1 MYQNFKCI
9 PTTKS
14 YRHLKMP
21 SLTAIYDYLKDS
33 TIHDISDLGI
43 NKKSDP
49 YQGETIH
56 HHYLFQVDHPVY
68 GQSSIS
74 IETITGDNIDA
85 KWILRTGYGVY
96 RTTELEY
103 TFDETYNTIKCVYEN
118 KTLFTR
124 RIFSVDP
131 AYRTLVHLLKLTG
144 IGIDI
149 PTKMNLDL
157 PKAEIKPFSEI
168 SSRLK
173 DHFACITKDERD
185 GYLNNYLSWRDDF
198 TMLVKTKITDDASY
212 YDEYDYDFA
221 ILVIDPKIEGSC
233 LMAYECYRDENNMK
247 MIIRDSDYVITGI
260 KDNDEAPNDEVKAAM
275 YEWSSL
281 LKGKIKGLG
290 FSEVISR
297 AFISDKTEKKS
308 SKKDKEDKDN
318 KETTPSLTNTS
329 LTNTAVEAAD
339 TTVDTA
345 KSPDPTPAVTV
356 STQEESPAVSTEI
369 DTDAPF
375 WD

>member
-1 MYQNFKCI
+1 MYQSFKSI

-14 YRHLKMP
+14 YRYLKMP
-21 SLTAIYDYLKDS
+21 STTAIYDYLKDS
-33 TIHDISDLGI
+33 VIHDIEDLGI
-43 NKKSDP
+43 SKKSDV
-49 YQGETIH
+49 YQRESLH

-68 GQSSIS
+68 GQSSMS
-74 IETITGDNIDA
+74 IEIITGDDISN

-118 KTLFTR
+118 KSLFTR
-124 RIFSVDP
+124 KIFSVDP
-131 AYRTLVHLLKLTG
+131 AYRALVHLLKLGG
-144 IGIDI
+144 IGINI
-149 PTKMNLDL
+149 PTKLNLDL
-157 PKAEIKPFSEI
+157 PEVDFNFSEI

-173 DHFACITKDERD
+173 DHYACISKDERD

-198 TMLVKTKITDDASY
+198 MMLVKTKITDDASY

-221 ILVIDPKIEGSC
+221 ILVINPKIEGSC
-233 LMAYECYRDENNMK
+233 LMVYECWMGDNPK

-260 KDNDEAPNDEVKAAM
+260 KDNDEAKAVM
-275 YEWSSL
+275 YEWSAL

-297 AFISDKTEKKS
+297 AFISDKASDKTEKKS
-308 SKKDKEDKDN
+308 SKKDKEDK
-318 KETTPSLTNTS
+318 ETTPSLTN
-329 LTNTAVEAAD
+329 

-345 KSPDPTPAVTV
+345 KSPDHTPAVTV
-356 STQEESPAVSTEI
+356 STQEESPAVTTDI

>member
-1 MYQNFKCI
+1 MYQSFKCT

-21 SLTAIYDYLKDS
+21 STTAIYDYLKDS
-33 TIHDISDLGI
+33 KIHDISDLGI
-43 NKKSDP
+43 HKKSDP

-56 HHYLFQVDHPVY
+56 HHYLFQVDHPAY
-68 GQSSIS
+68 GQSAVS
-74 IETITGDNIDA
+74 IETITGENIDA

-103 TFDETYNTIKCVYEN
+103 TFDETYNTIKCSYEN

-131 AYRTLVHLLKLTG
+131 AYRALVHLLKLTG
-144 IGIDI
+144 LGIDI
-149 PTKMNLDL
+149 PTHVNLDL

-168 SSRLK
+168 TARLK
-173 DHFACITKDERD
+173 DHYACITKDERD

-198 TMLVKTKITDDASY
+198 TMLVKTNITDDASY
-212 YDEYDYDFA
+212 YDDNDYDFA
-221 ILVIDPKIEGSC
+221 ILVIDPNIEGSC
-233 LMAYECYRDENNMK
+233 LMAYECWMGDNPK

-260 KDNDEAPNDEVKAAM
+260 KDNDEVKAAM
-275 YEWSSL
+275 HEWSTM
-281 LKGKIKGLG
+281 LKGKVKGLG
-290 FSEVISR
+290 FSEIISR
-297 AFISDKTEKKS
+297 AFISDKASDKTEKKS
-308 SKKDKEDKDN
+308 SKKDKEDK
-318 KETTPSLTNTS
+318 EATPP
-329 LTNTAVEAAD
+329 VE
-339 TTVDTA
+339 TVDTE
-345 KSPDPTPAVTV
+345 KSSDPTHAHAPAVTV
-356 STQEESPAVSTEI
+356 STQEESPVVTTDI

>member
-1 MYQNFKCI
+1 MYQSFKCI

-21 SLTAIYDYLKDS
+21 STTAIYDYLKDS
-33 TIHDISDLGI
+33 KIHSVQDLGRQDHSHI
-43 NKKSDP
+43 
-49 YQGETIH
+49 YQKEATYHGF
-56 HHYLFQVDHPVY
+56 LFQVDHPTY
-68 GQSSIS
+68 GQSSMLV
-74 IETITGDNIDA
+74 ETIVGEGIDE
-85 KWILRTGYGVY
+85 KWTLKMGYGVY

-103 TFDETYNTIKCVYEN
+103 TFSDMYNTIKCVYEN

-124 RIFSVDP
+124 RIFCVDP
-131 AYRTLVHLLKLTG
+131 AYRMLVSFLKGFGVDMFTIVPLNQSKIEG
-144 IGIDI
+144 KDFNF
-149 PTKMNLDL
+149 P
-157 PKAEIKPFSEI
+157 EITT
-168 SSRLK
+168 RLK
-173 DHFACITKDERD
+173 DHYACITKDERD

-233 LMAYECYRDENNMK
+233 LMAYECWMGDNPK

-260 KDNDEAPNDEVKAAM
+260 KDNDEALSAM
-275 YEWSSL
+275 YEWSTL

-308 SKKDKEDKDN
+308 SKKDKEDKDD
-318 KETTPSLTNTS
+318 KETTPP
-329 LTNTAVEAAD
+329 VEAID
-339 TTVDTA
+339 TTVGTA
-345 KSPDPTPAVTV
+345 KSPDPTPIVTA
-356 STQEESPAVSTEI
+356 STQEESPAVTTDI

>member
-1 MYQNFKCI
+1 MYQSFKCI

-14 YRHLKMP
+14 YRHLKM
-21 SLTAIYDYLKDS
+21 SSTTAIYDYLKDS
-33 TIHDISDLGI
+33 NIHDISDLGI
-43 NKKSDP
+43 TKKNDP

-68 GQSSIS
+68 GQSSVS
-74 IETITGDNIDA
+74 IETITGENIDA
-85 KWILRTGYGVY
+85 KWTLRTGYGVY

-118 KTLFTR
+118 KSLFTR

-131 AYRTLVHLLKLTG
+131 AYRTLVHLLKLSG
-144 IGIDI
+144 LGIDI
-149 PTKMNLDL
+149 PTHVNLDF

-173 DHFACITKDERD
+173 DHYACITKDERD

-233 LMAYECYRDENNMK
+233 LMAYECYLDENNMK
-247 MIIRDSDYVITGI
+247 MIIRDSDYAITGI
-260 KDNDEAPNDEVKAAM
+260 KDNDEALSAM
-275 YEWSSL
+275 HEWPTL
-281 LKGKIKGLG
+281 LKGKVKGLG

-308 SKKDKEDKDN
+308 SKKDKEDK
-318 KETTPSLTNTS
+318 E
-329 LTNTAVEAAD
+329 TNTAVEAAN

-345 KSPDPTPAVTV
+345 KSPDPTPVHAPAVTA
-356 STQEESPAVSTEI
+356 SAQEESVVTTDI

>member
-1 MYQNFKCI
+1 MYQSFKCI

-21 SLTAIYDYLKDS
+21 STTAIYDYLKDS
-33 TIHDISDLGI
+33 KIHDISDLDI

-68 GQSSIS
+68 GQSAVS

-85 KWILRTGYGVY
+85 KWILRAGYGVY

-103 TFDETYNTIKCVYEN
+103 TFDETYNTIKCNYEN

-124 RIFSVDP
+124 RIFSIDP
-131 AYRTLVHLLKLTG
+131 AYRALVYLLKLSG
-144 IGIDI
+144 MGIDI
-149 PTKMNLDL
+149 PTKINLDL

-168 SSRLK
+168 TTRLK
-173 DHFACITKDERD
+173 DHYACITKDERD

-212 YDEYDYDFA
+212 YDDYDYDFA

-233 LMAYECYRDENNMK
+233 LMAYECWMGDNPK

-260 KDNDEAPNDEVKAAM
+260 NDNDEAKAVM

-281 LKGKIKGLG
+281 LKGKVKGLG

-308 SKKDKEDKDN
+308 SKKDKEDKED
-318 KETTPSLTNTS
+318 KETTPP
-329 LTNTAVEAAD
+329 VEDAN
-339 TTVDTA
+339 TTVDTT
-345 KSPDPTPAVTV
+345 KSSDPTPTVTA
-356 STQEESPAVSTEI
+356 STQEETPPVVSTDI

>member
-1 MYQNFKCI
+1 MYQSFKCI
-9 PTTKS
+9 PATKS
-14 YRHLKMP
+14 YRYFKMP
-21 SLTAIYDYLKDS
+21 STTAIYDYLKDS
-33 TIHDISDLGI
+33 NIHDISDLGI
-43 NKKSDP
+43 NKKNDP

-68 GQSSIS
+68 GQSSVS
-74 IETITGDNIDA
+74 IETITGENIDV

-157 PKAEIKPFSEI
+157 LKAEIKPFSEI
-168 SSRLK
+168 SSCLK

-198 TMLVKTKITDDASY
+198 AMLVKTKITDDASY
-212 YDEYDYDFA
+212 YDGSDYDFA
-221 ILVIDPKIEGSC
+221 ILVIDPNIEGSC
-233 LMAYECYRDENNMK
+233 LMAYECYLDENNMK
-247 MIIRDSDYVITGI
+247 MIIRGSDYVITCI
-260 KDNDEAPNDEVKAAM
+260 KDNDEVKAAM
-275 YEWSSL
+275 HEWSTM
-281 LKGKIKGLG
+281 LKGKVKGLG
-290 FSEVISR
+290 FSEIISR
-297 AFISDKTEKKS
+297 AFISDKASDKAEKKS
-308 SKKDKEDKDN
+308 SKKDKEDK
-318 KETTPSLTNTS
+318 EATPP
-329 LTNTAVEAAD
+329 VE
-339 TTVDTA
+339 TVDTE
-345 KSPDPTPAVTV
+345 KSSDPTHAHAPAVTV
-356 STQEESPAVSTEI
+356 STQEESPVVTTDI

>member
-1 MYQNFKCI
+1 MYQSFKCI

-21 SLTAIYDYLKDS
+21 STTAIYDYLKES

-68 GQSSIS
+68 GQSAVS
-74 IETITGDNIDA
+74 IETITGENIDA
-85 KWILRTGYGVY
+85 KWTLRTGYGVY

-103 TFDETYNTIKCVYEN
+103 TFDETYNTIKCGYEN

-131 AYRTLVHLLKLTG
+131 AYRALAHLLKLTG

-157 PKAEIKPFSEI
+157 PKAEIKAFSEI

-173 DHFACITKDERD
+173 DHYACITKDERD

-198 TMLVKTKITDDASY
+198 AMLVKTKITDDASY
-212 YDEYDYDFA
+212 YDDIDYDFA

-233 LMAYECYRDENNMK
+233 LMAYECYLDENNMR

-260 KDNDEAPNDEVKAAM
+260 KDNDEVKAAM
-275 YEWSSL
+275 YEWSML
-281 LKGKIKGLG
+281 LRGKVKGLG
-290 FSEVISR
+290 FSEIISR
-297 AFISDKTEKKS
+297 AFISDKAEKKS
-308 SKKDKEDKDN
+308 SRKDKEDK
-318 KETTPSLTNTS
+318 ETTPP
-329 LTNTAVEAAD
+329 VEAAN

-345 KSPDPTPAVTV
+345 KSSDPTPIVTA
-356 STQEESPAVSTEI
+356 STQEESVVTTDI

>member
-1 MYQNFKCI
+1 MYQSFKCI

-21 SLTAIYDYLKDS
+21 SLTSIYDYLKDS
-33 TIHDISDLGI
+33 NIHDISDLGI
-43 NKKSDP
+43 NKKNDP

-56 HHYLFQVDHPVY
+56 HHYLFQVDHPAY
-68 GQSSIS
+68 GQSAVS
-74 IETITGDNIDA
+74 IETITGENIDA

-103 TFDETYNTIKCVYEN
+103 TFDETYNTIKCSYEN

-124 RIFSVDP
+124 RIFCVDP
-131 AYRTLVHLLKLTG
+131 AYRALVHLLKLTG

-168 SSRLK
+168 TARLK
-173 DHFACITKDERD
+173 DHHACVTKDERD

-212 YDEYDYDFA
+212 YDDYDYDFA

-233 LMAYECYRDENNMK
+233 LMAYECYLNENNMK
-247 MIIRDSDYVITGI
+247 MIIRGSDYVITGI
-260 KDNDEAPNDEVKAAM
+260 KDNDEALSAM
-275 YEWSSL
+275 YEWSTL
-281 LKGKIKGLG
+281 LKGKVKGLG
-290 FSEVISR
+290 FSEIVSR
-297 AFISDKTEKKS
+297 AFISDKASDKAEKKS
-308 SKKDKEDKDN
+308 SKKDKEDK
-318 KETTPSLTNTS
+318 ETTPP
-329 LTNTAVEAAD
+329 VEAAN

-345 KSPDPTPAVTV
+345 KSPDPTTIATV
-356 STQEESPAVSTEI
+356 STQEESPAVTTDI

>member
-1 MYQNFKCI
+1 MYQSFKCI

-21 SLTAIYDYLKDS
+21 STTAIYDYLKES

-68 GQSSIS
+68 GQSAVS
-74 IETITGDNIDA
+74 IETITGENIDA
-85 KWILRTGYGVY
+85 KWTLRTGYGVY

-131 AYRTLVHLLKLTG
+131 AYRALFHLLKLTG

-157 PKAEIKPFSEI
+157 ANVEIKPFSEI

-173 DHFACITKDERD
+173 DHYACITKDERD

-198 TMLVKTKITDDASY
+198 SMLVKTKITDDASY

-233 LMAYECYRDENNMK
+233 LVTYECYLNENNMK
-247 MIIRDSDYVITGI
+247 MIIRGSDYVITGI
-260 KDNDEAPNDEVKAAM
+260 KDNDEALSAM
-275 YEWSSL
+275 YEWSTL
-281 LKGKIKGLG
+281 LKGKVKGLG
-290 FSEVISR
+290 FSEIVSR
-297 AFISDKTEKKS
+297 AFISDKAEKKS
-308 SKKDKEDKDN
+308 SKKDKEDK
-318 KETTPSLTNTS
+318 ETTPP
-329 LTNTAVEAAD
+329 VEAAN

-345 KSPDPTPAVTV
+345 KSPDPTPAHAPAVTV
-356 STQEESPAVSTEI
+356 STQEESIVTTDI

>member
-1 MYQNFKCI
+1 MYQSFKCI

-21 SLTAIYDYLKDS
+21 STTAIYDYLKDS
-33 TIHDISDLGI
+33 KIHDISDLGI
-43 NKKSDP
+43 HKKSDP

-56 HHYLFQVDHPVY
+56 HHYLFQVDHPAY
-68 GQSSIS
+68 GQSAVS
-74 IETITGDNIDA
+74 IETITGENIDA

-103 TFDETYNTIKCVYEN
+103 TFDETYNTIKCSYEN

-131 AYRTLVHLLKLTG
+131 AYRALVHLLKLTG

-198 TMLVKTKITDDASY
+198 SMLVKTKITDDASY
-212 YDEYDYDFA
+212 YDDNDYDFA

-233 LMAYECYRDENNMK
+233 LVTYECYLDENNMK

-260 KDNDEAPNDEVKAAM
+260 KDNDEVKAAM
-275 YEWSSL
+275 HEWSSL

-290 FSEVISR
+290 FSEVINR
-297 AFISDKTEKKS
+297 AFISDKASDKPE
-308 SKKDKEDKDN
+308 KKDKEDK
-318 KETTPSLTNTS
+318 ETTPSLAN
-329 LTNTAVEAAD
+329 
-339 TTVDTA
+339 TTVDIA
-345 KSPDPTPAVTV
+345 KSPDPAPAHAPAVTV
-356 STQEESPAVSTEI
+356 STQEEKPVMTTDI
-369 DTDAPF
+369 DTDTPF

>member
-1 MYQNFKCI
+1 MYQSFKCI

-21 SLTAIYDYLKDS
+21 SLTSIYDYLKDS
-33 TIHDISDLGI
+33 KIHDISDLGI

-74 IETITGDNIDA
+74 METITGDNIDA

-103 TFDETYNTIKCVYEN
+103 TFDETYNTIKCSYEN

-131 AYRTLVHLLKLTG
+131 AYRALVHLLKLTG
-144 IGIDI
+144 LGIDI
-149 PTKMNLDL
+149 PTHVNLDL

-173 DHFACITKDERD
+173 DHYACITKDERD

-198 TMLVKTKITDDASY
+198 SMLVKTKITDDASY
-212 YDEYDYDFA
+212 YDDNDYDFA

-233 LMAYECYRDENNMK
+233 LMAYECYLDENNMK

-260 KDNDEAPNDEVKAAM
+260 KDNDEAKVVM
-275 YEWSSL
+275 YEWSMI
-281 LKGKIKGLG
+281 LKGKVKGLG

-297 AFISDKTEKKS
+297 AFISDKVSDKAEKKS
-308 SKKDKEDKDN
+308 SKKDKEDK
-318 KETTPSLTNTS
+318 ETTPSLTNT
-329 LTNTAVEAAD
+329 
-339 TTVDTA
+339 TVDAA
-345 KSPDPTPAVTV
+345 KSPDPIPTVTA
-356 STQEESPAVSTEI
+356 STQEESPAVTTDI

>member
-1 MYQNFKCI
+1 
-9 PTTKS
+9 
-14 YRHLKMP
+14 MP
-21 SLTAIYDYLKDS
+21 STTAIYDYLKDS

-56 HHYLFQVDHPVY
+56 HHYLFQVDNPVY
-68 GQSSIS
+68 GQSSVS
-74 IETITGDNIDA
+74 IETITGENIDA

-118 KTLFTR
+118 KSLFTR
-124 RIFSVDP
+124 RIFNVDP
-131 AYRTLVHLLKLTG
+131 AYRTLVHLLKLSG
-144 IGIDI
+144 LGIDI
-149 PTKMNLDL
+149 PTHVNLDF
-157 PKAEIKPFSEI
+157 PKVEVKAFSEI

-173 DHFACITKDERD
+173 DHYACITKDERD

-198 TMLVKTKITDDASY
+198 SMLVKTKITDDASY
-212 YDEYDYDFA
+212 YDDNDYDFA

-233 LMAYECYRDENNMK
+233 LMAYECYLDENNMK

-260 KDNDEAPNDEVKAAM
+260 KDNDEALSAM
-275 YEWSSL
+275 YEWSTL
-281 LKGKIKGLG
+281 LKGKVKGLG
-290 FSEVISR
+290 FSEVISH
-297 AFISDKTEKKS
+297 AFISDKAEKKS
-308 SKKDKEDKDN
+308 SKKDKEDKED
-318 KETTPSLTNTS
+318 KETTPP
-329 LTNTAVEAAD
+329 VEAAN

-345 KSPDPTPAVTV
+345 KSPDPTPAHAPAVTV
-356 STQEESPAVSTEI
+356 STQEESIVATDI

>member
-1 MYQNFKCI
+1 MYQSFKCI

-14 YRHLKMP
+14 YRYLKMP
-21 SLTAIYDYLKDS
+21 STTAIYDYLKDS

-56 HHYLFQVDHPVY
+56 HHYLFQVDNPVY
-68 GQSSIS
+68 GQSSVS
-74 IETITGDNIDA
+74 IETITGENIDA
-85 KWILRTGYGVY
+85 KWTLRTGYGVY

-103 TFDETYNTIKCVYEN
+103 TFDETYNTIKCSYEN

-124 RIFSVDP
+124 RIFSIDP
-131 AYRTLVHLLKLTG
+131 AYRVLVHLLKLTG
-144 IGIDI
+144 IDI
-149 PTKMNLDL
+149 PTKVNLDL
-157 PKAEIKPFSEI
+157 PKVEIKPFSEI

-173 DHFACITKDERD
+173 DHYACITKDERD

-198 TMLVKTKITDDASY
+198 TMLVKTKITDDTSY
-212 YDEYDYDFA
+212 YDDYDYDFA

-233 LMAYECYRDENNMK
+233 LMAYECWMGDNPK

-260 KDNDEAPNDEVKAAM
+260 KDNDEAPNDEVKAAIH
-275 YEWSSL
+275 EWSTL

-297 AFISDKTEKKS
+297 AFINDKTEKKS

-329 LTNTAVEAAD
+329 LTNTVVED
-339 TTVDTA
+339 TNTTVDTA
-345 KSPDPTPAVTV
+345 KSPDPTPTVTA
-356 STQEESPAVSTEI
+356 STQEESVVTTDI

>member
-1 MYQNFKCI
+1 MYQSFKCI

-21 SLTAIYDYLKDS
+21 STTAIYDYLKDS
-33 TIHDISDLGI
+33 NIHDISDLGI

-56 HHYLFQVDHPVY
+56 HHYLFQADHPVY

-85 KWILRTGYGVY
+85 KWTLRTGYGVY

-103 TFDETYNTIKCVYEN
+103 TFDETYNTIKCSYEN

-131 AYRTLVHLLKLTG
+131 AYRMLVSFLKGFGVDMFTDMSLSQSKVEG
-144 IGIDI
+144 KDFNF
-149 PTKMNLDL
+149 P
-157 PKAEIKPFSEI
+157 EITA
-168 SSRLK
+168 RLK
-173 DHFACITKDERD
+173 DHYACITKDERD

-198 TMLVKTKITDDASY
+198 SMLVKTKITDDASY

-233 LMAYECYRDENNMK
+233 LVTYECYLNENNMK
-247 MIIRDSDYVITGI
+247 MIIRGSDYVITGI
-260 KDNDEAPNDEVKAAM
+260 KDNDEALSAM
-275 YEWSSL
+275 YEWSTL
-281 LKGKIKGLG
+281 LKGKVKGLG
-290 FSEVISR
+290 FSEIVNR
-297 AFISDKTEKKS
+297 AFISDKASDKAEKKS
-308 SKKDKEDKDN
+308 SKKDKEDK
-318 KETTPSLTNTS
+318 ETTPP
-329 LTNTAVEAAD
+329 VEAAN

-345 KSPDPTPAVTV
+345 KSPDPTPAHAPAVTV
-356 STQEESPAVSTEI
+356 STQEESIVTTDI

>member
-1 MYQNFKCI
+1 
-9 PTTKS
+9 
-14 YRHLKMP
+14 MP
-21 SLTAIYDYLKDS
+21 STTAIYDYLKDS
-33 TIHDISDLGI
+33 NIHDIEDLGI
-43 NKKSDP
+43 TKKNDP

-68 GQSSIS
+68 GQSSVS
-74 IETITGDNIDA
+74 IETITGENIDA

-118 KTLFTR
+118 KSLFTR
-124 RIFSVDP
+124 RIFNVDP
-131 AYRTLVHLLKLTG
+131 AYRTLVHLLKLSG
-144 IGIDI
+144 LGIDI
-149 PTKMNLDL
+149 PTHVNLDF
-157 PKAEIKPFSEI
+157 PKVEVKAFSEI

-173 DHFACITKDERD
+173 DHYACITKDERD

-198 TMLVKTKITDDASY
+198 AMLVKTKITDDASY

-233 LMAYECYRDENNMK
+233 LMAYECYLDENNMK

-260 KDNDEAPNDEVKAAM
+260 KDNDEALSAM
-275 YEWSSL
+275 HEWSTL
-281 LKGKIKGLG
+281 LKGKVKGLG
-290 FSEVISR
+290 FSEIISR
-297 AFISDKTEKKS
+297 AFISDKVEKKS
-308 SKKDKEDKDN
+308 SKKDKEDK
-318 KETTPSLTNTS
+318 EATPP
-329 LTNTAVEAAD
+329 VEAVDA
-339 TTVDTA
+339 TVDTA
-345 KSPDPTPAVTV
+345 KSSDPTPIVTA
-356 STQEESPAVSTEI
+356 STQEESPAVTTDI

>member
-1 MYQNFKCI
+1 MYQSFKCI

-14 YRHLKMP
+14 YRYLKMP
-21 SLTAIYDYLKDS
+21 STTAIYDYLKDS
-33 TIHDISDLGI
+33 KIHDISDLGI

-49 YQGETIH
+49 YQGESIH

-74 IETITGDNIDA
+74 IETITGENIDA
-85 KWILRTGYGVY
+85 RWVLRTGYGVY

-103 TFDETYNTIKCVYEN
+103 TFDETYNTIKCSYEN

-124 RIFSVDP
+124 RIFSIDP
-131 AYRTLVHLLKLTG
+131 AYRALVHLLKLTG

-149 PTKMNLDL
+149 PCNMDLDL
-157 PKAEIKPFSEI
+157 PKTGIKPFSEI
-168 SSRLK
+168 TARLK
-173 DHFACITKDERD
+173 DHHVCVTKDERD

-260 KDNDEAPNDEVKAAM
+260 KDNDEALSAM
-275 YEWSSL
+275 YEWSVL
-281 LKGKIKGLG
+281 LKGKVKGLG

-308 SKKDKEDKDN
+308 SKKDKEDK
-318 KETTPSLTNTS
+318 ETTPSLTN
-329 LTNTAVEAAD
+329 

-345 KSPDPTPAVTV
+345 KSPDTTPTATV
-356 STQEESPAVSTEI
+356 STQEESPAVTTDI

>member
-1 MYQNFKCI
+1 MYQSFKCT

-21 SLTAIYDYLKDS
+21 STTAIYDYLKDS
-33 TIHDISDLGI
+33 KIHDISDLGI
-43 NKKSDP
+43 HKKSDP

-56 HHYLFQVDHPVY
+56 HHYLFQVDHPAY
-68 GQSSIS
+68 GQSAVS
-74 IETITGDNIDA
+74 IETITGENIDA

-103 TFDETYNTIKCVYEN
+103 TFDETYNTIKCSYEN

-131 AYRTLVHLLKLTG
+131 AYRALVHLLKLTG
-144 IGIDI
+144 LGIDI
-149 PTKMNLDL
+149 PTHVNLDL

-168 SSRLK
+168 TARLK
-173 DHFACITKDERD
+173 DHYACITKDERD

-198 TMLVKTKITDDASY
+198 TMLVKTNITDDASY
-212 YDEYDYDFA
+212 YDDNDYDFA

-233 LMAYECYRDENNMK
+233 LMAYECYLDENNMK

-260 KDNDEAPNDEVKAAM
+260 KDNDEVKAAM
-275 YEWSSL
+275 HEWSTM
-281 LKGKIKGLG
+281 LKGKVKGLG
-290 FSEVISR
+290 FSEIISR
-297 AFISDKTEKKS
+297 AFISDKASDKTEKKS
-308 SKKDKEDKDN
+308 SKKDKEDK
-318 KETTPSLTNTS
+318 EATPP
-329 LTNTAVEAAD
+329 VE
-339 TTVDTA
+339 TVDTE
-345 KSPDPTPAVTV
+345 KSSDPTHAHAPAVTV
-356 STQEESPAVSTEI
+356 STQEESPVVTTDI
-369 DTDAPF
+369 DTDEPF

>member
-1 MYQNFKCI
+1 MYQSFKCI

-21 SLTAIYDYLKDS
+21 STTAIYDYLKDS
-33 TIHDISDLGI
+33 NIHDISDLGI
-43 NKKSDP
+43 NKKNDP

-68 GQSSIS
+68 GQSAVS

-85 KWILRTGYGVY
+85 KWILRTGYGAY

-103 TFDETYNTIKCVYEN
+103 TFDETYNAIKCVYEN

-131 AYRTLVHLLKLTG
+131 AYRALVHLLKLSG
-144 IGIDI
+144 LGIDI

-198 TMLVKTKITDDASY
+198 SMLVKTKITDDASY
-212 YDEYDYDFA
+212 YDDNDYDFA

-233 LMAYECYRDENNMK
+233 LMAYECWLGDNPK

-260 KDNDEAPNDEVKAAM
+260 KDNDEIKAAM

-290 FSEVISR
+290 FSEVISH
-297 AFISDKTEKKS
+297 AFISDKVEKKS
-308 SKKDKEDKDN
+308 SKKDKEDK
-318 KETTPSLTNTS
+318 ETTPP
-329 LTNTAVEAAD
+329 VEAAN

-345 KSPDPTPAVTV
+345 KSPDPTPTVTA
-356 STQEESPAVSTEI
+356 STQEESVVTTDI
-369 DTDAPF
+369 DTDVPF

>member
-1 MYQNFKCI
+1 MYQSFKCI

-21 SLTAIYDYLKDS
+21 STTAIYDYLKES

-56 HHYLFQVDHPVY
+56 HHYLFQVDHPAY
-68 GQSSIS
+68 GQSAVS
-74 IETITGDNIDA
+74 IETITGENIDA

-149 PTKMNLDL
+149 PTHVNLDL

-168 SSRLK
+168 TARLK
-173 DHFACITKDERD
+173 DHYACITKDERD

-212 YDEYDYDFA
+212 YDDYDYDFA
-221 ILVIDPKIEGSC
+221 ILIIDPKIEGSC
-233 LMAYECYRDENNMK
+233 LMAYECYRDENHMR
-247 MIIRDSDYVITGI
+247 MIIRDSDYAITGI
-260 KDNDEAPNDEVKAAM
+260 KDNDEAKAAM
-275 YEWSSL
+275 YEWPLL
-281 LKGKIKGLG
+281 LKGRIKGLG
-290 FSEVISR
+290 FSKVINR
-297 AFISDKTEKKS
+297 AFISDKVEKKS
-308 SKKDKEDKDN
+308 SKKDKEDK
-318 KETTPSLTNTS
+318 ETTPLVEDANT
-329 LTNTAVEAAD
+329 TADAAKPSD
-339 TTVDTA
+339 TT
-345 KSPDPTPAVTV
+345 PTVTV
-356 STQEESPAVSTEI
+356 SIQEESVVTTDI
-369 DTDAPF
+369 DTDSPF

>member
-1 MYQNFKCI
+1 MYQSFKCI

-21 SLTAIYDYLKDS
+21 STTAIYDYLKDS
-33 TIHDISDLGI
+33 NIHDIEDLGI
-43 NKKSDP
+43 TKKSDP

-68 GQSSIS
+68 GQSSVS
-74 IETITGDNIDA
+74 IETITGENIDA

-131 AYRTLVHLLKLTG
+131 AYRALVHLLKLTG

-149 PTKMNLDL
+149 PTHVNLDL
-157 PKAEIKPFSEI
+157 PKTEIKPFSEI

-173 DHFACITKDERD
+173 DHYACITKDERD

-212 YDEYDYDFA
+212 YDGSDYDFA

-233 LMAYECYRDENNMK
+233 LVTYECYLDENNMK

-260 KDNDEAPNDEVKAAM
+260 KDNDEAKAAM
-275 YEWSSL
+275 YEWSTL
-281 LKGKIKGLG
+281 LKGKVKGLG

-297 AFISDKTEKKS
+297 AFISDKAEKKS
-308 SKKDKEDKDN
+308 FKKDKEDK
-318 KETTPSLTNTS
+318 ETTPP
-329 LTNTAVEAAD
+329 VEAAN

-345 KSPDPTPAVTV
+345 KSSDTTPTHAPVVTV
-356 STQEESPAVSTEI
+356 PTQEESPTVTTDI

>member
-1 MYQNFKCI
+1 MYQSFKCI

-21 SLTAIYDYLKDS
+21 STTAIYDYLKDS

-56 HHYLFQVDHPVY
+56 HHYLFQVDNLVY
-68 GQSSIS
+68 GQSSVS
-74 IETITGDNIDA
+74 IETITGDDIDA
-85 KWILRTGYGVY
+85 KWTLRTGYGVY

-103 TFDETYNTIKCVYEN
+103 TFDETYNAIKCVYEN

-124 RIFSVDP
+124 RIFCVDP
-131 AYRTLVHLLKLTG
+131 AYRALVHLLKLTG

-157 PKAEIKPFSEI
+157 PKAEIKSFSEI

-173 DHFACITKDERD
+173 DHYACITKDERD

-198 TMLVKTKITDDASY
+198 SMLVKTKITDDANY
-212 YDEYDYDFA
+212 YDDNDYDFA

-233 LMAYECYRDENNMK
+233 LMAYECYLNENNMK
-247 MIIRDSDYVITGI
+247 MIIRGSDYVITGI
-260 KDNDEAPNDEVKAAM
+260 KDNDEALSAM
-275 YEWSSL
+275 YEWSTL
-281 LKGKIKGLG
+281 LKGKVKGLG
-290 FSEVISR
+290 FSEIVSR
-297 AFISDKTEKKS
+297 AFINDKTSDKSEKKS
-308 SKKDKEDKDN
+308 SKKDKEDKDD
-318 KETTPSLTNTS
+318 KEITPP
-329 LTNTAVEAAD
+329 VEAAN

-345 KSPDPTPAVTV
+345 KSPDPTPAHAPAVTV
-356 STQEESPAVSTEI
+356 STQEESIVTTDI

>member
-1 MYQNFKCI
+1 MYKSFKCI

-21 SLTAIYDYLKDS
+21 SLTSIYDYLKDS
-33 TIHDISDLGI
+33 KIHDISDLGI

-74 IETITGDNIDA
+74 IETITGENIDA

-103 TFDETYNTIKCVYEN
+103 TFDETYNTIKCSYEN

-131 AYRTLVHLLKLTG
+131 AYRALVHLLKLTG
-144 IGIDI
+144 LGIDI
-149 PTKMNLDL
+149 LTHVNLDL
-157 PKAEIKPFSEI
+157 PKAEIKSFSEI

-173 DHFACITKDERD
+173 DHYACITKDERD

-212 YDEYDYDFA
+212 YDDNDYDFA

-233 LMAYECYRDENNMK
+233 LMAYECWLGDNPK

-260 KDNDEAPNDEVKAAM
+260 KDNDEVKAAIH
-275 YEWSSL
+275 EWSTL

-308 SKKDKEDKDN
+308 SKKDKEDK
-318 KETTPSLTNTS
+318 ETTPSLTNT
-329 LTNTAVEAAD
+329 
-339 TTVDTA
+339 TVDTV
-345 KSPDPTPAVTV
+345 KSPDPTPIATV
-356 STQEESPAVSTEI
+356 STQEESPMVTTDI

>member
-1 MYQNFKCI
+1 MYQSFKCI

-21 SLTAIYDYLKDS
+21 STTAIYDYLKDS
-33 TIHDISDLGI
+33 NIHDIEDLGI
-43 NKKSDP
+43 TKKNDP

-68 GQSSIS
+68 GQSAVS
-74 IETITGDNIDA
+74 IETITGENIDA

-96 RTTELEY
+96 RTTDIGY
-103 TFDETYNTIKCVYEN
+103 TFDETYNTIGCSYEN
-118 KTLFTR
+118 KSLFTR
-124 RIFSVDP
+124 KIFAIDP
-131 AYRTLVHLLKLTG
+131 AYRALAHLLKLN
-144 IGIDI
+144 GIDI
-149 PTKMNLDL
+149 PTHVNLDL

-173 DHFACITKDERD
+173 DHYACITKDERD

-198 TMLVKTKITDDASY
+198 TILVKTKITDDASY
-212 YDEYDYDFA
+212 YDDNDYDFA

-233 LMAYECYRDENNMK
+233 LMAYECYLDENNMK
-247 MIIRDSDYVITGI
+247 MIIRDSDYVVTGI
-260 KDNDEAPNDEVKAAM
+260 KDNDEALSAM
-275 YEWSSL
+275 HEWSTM
-281 LKGKIKGLG
+281 LKGKVKGLG
-290 FSEVISR
+290 FSEIISR
-297 AFISDKTEKKS
+297 AFINDKTEKKS
-308 SKKDKEDKDN
+308 SKKDKENKDN
-318 KETTPSLTNTS
+318 KETTPP
-329 LTNTAVEAAD
+329 VEAAD

-345 KSPDPTPAVTV
+345 KSPDPAPAVTV
-356 STQEESPAVSTEI
+356 STQEESPAVTTDI

>member
-1 MYQNFKCI
+1 MYQSFKCI

-21 SLTAIYDYLKDS
+21 STTAIYDYLKDS
-33 TIHDISDLGI
+33 KIHDISDLGI
-43 NKKSDP
+43 HKKSDP

-56 HHYLFQVDHPVY
+56 HHYLFQVDHPLY

-103 TFDETYNTIKCVYEN
+103 TFDETYNTIKCSYEN

-124 RIFSVDP
+124 RIFSIDP
-131 AYRTLVHLLKLTG
+131 AYRALVHLLKLTG

-149 PTKMNLDL
+149 PTKLNLDL
-157 PKAEIKPFSEI
+157 PKTEIKPFSEI
-168 SSRLK
+168 TARLK
-173 DHFACITKDERD
+173 DHYACITKDERD

-212 YDEYDYDFA
+212 YDDYDYDFA

-233 LMAYECYRDENNMK
+233 LMAYECWMGDNPK
-247 MIIRDSDYVITGI
+247 MIIRDSDYEITGI
-260 KDNDEAPNDEVKAAM
+260 KDNDEAPNDEVKAAIH
-275 YEWSSL
+275 EWSAL

-308 SKKDKEDKDN
+308 SKKDKEDK
-318 KETTPSLTNTS
+318 ETTPSLTN
-329 LTNTAVEAAD
+329 

-345 KSPDPTPAVTV
+345 KSPDPTPIVTA
-356 STQEESPAVSTEI
+356 STQEESPAVTTDI

>member
-1 MYQNFKCI
+1 MYQSFKCI

-21 SLTAIYDYLKDS
+21 STTAIYDYLKDS
-33 TIHDISDLGI
+33 KIHDISDLGI

-68 GQSSIS
+68 GQSSVS
-74 IETITGDNIDA
+74 IEAITGENIDA
-85 KWILRTGYGVY
+85 KWTLRTGYGVY

-124 RIFSVDP
+124 RIFSIDP
-131 AYRTLVHLLKLTG
+131 AYRALVHLLKLTG

-149 PTKMNLDL
+149 PCNMDLDL
-157 PKAEIKPFSEI
+157 PKAEIKAFSEI
-168 SSRLK
+168 STRLK
-173 DHFACITKDERD
+173 DHYACITKDERD
-185 GYLNNYLSWRDDF
+185 GYLNNYLTWRDGF
-198 TMLVKTKITDDASY
+198 SMLVKTKITDDASY
-212 YDEYDYDFA
+212 YDDNDYDFA
-221 ILVIDPKIEGSC
+221 ILIIDPKIEGSC
-233 LMAYECYRDENNMK
+233 LMAYECYLNENNMK

-260 KDNDEAPNDEVKAAM
+260 KDNDEALSAM
-275 YEWSSL
+275 YEWSTL

-290 FSEVISR
+290 FSEIVSR
-297 AFISDKTEKKS
+297 AFISDKSDNGDKVEKKS
-308 SKKDKEDKDN
+308 SKKDKED

-329 LTNTAVEAAD
+329 LTNTAVEAVD

-345 KSPDPTPAVTV
+345 KSPDSTPAVTA
-356 STQEESPAVSTEI
+356 STQEESPAVTTDI

>member
-1 MYQNFKCI
+1 MYQSFKCI

-21 SLTAIYDYLKDS
+21 STTAIYDYLKDS

-68 GQSSIS
+68 GQSSVS
-74 IETITGDNIDA
+74 IETITGDDIDA

-103 TFDETYNTIKCVYEN
+103 TFDETYNTIKCSYEN

-149 PTKMNLDL
+149 PTKLNLDL
-157 PKAEIKPFSEI
+157 ANVEIKAFSEI

-173 DHFACITKDERD
+173 DHYACVTKDERD

-198 TMLVKTKITDDASY
+198 AMLVKTKITDDASY
-212 YDEYDYDFA
+212 YDGSDYDFA
-221 ILVIDPKIEGSC
+221 ILIIDPKIEGSC
-233 LMAYECYRDENNMK
+233 LVTYECYLDENNMR

-275 YEWSSL
+275 YEWSTL

-290 FSEVISR
+290 FSEIISR
-297 AFISDKTEKKS
+297 AFISDKTKKKS
-308 SKKDKEDKDN
+308 SKKDKEDKEDKDD
-318 KETTPSLTNTS
+318 KETTPPVEDANA
-329 LTNTAVEAAD
+329 TA
-339 TTVDTA
+339 DTA
-345 KSPDPTPAVTV
+345 KSPDPTPAHTPTVTV
-356 STQEESPAVSTEI
+356 STQEDQSPVVTTDI

>member
-1 MYQNFKCI
+1 MYQSFKCI

-21 SLTAIYDYLKDS
+21 STTAIYDYLKDS
-33 TIHDISDLGI
+33 NIHDISDLGI

-68 GQSSIS
+68 GQSSVS
-74 IETITGDNIDA
+74 IETVTGENIDV

-131 AYRTLVHLLKLTG
+131 AYRALVHLLKLTG

-149 PTKMNLDL
+149 PTHVNLDL

-173 DHFACITKDERD
+173 DHYACITKDERD

-198 TMLVKTKITDDASY
+198 TMLVKSKITDDANY

-221 ILVIDPKIEGSC
+221 ILIIDPKIEGSC
-233 LMAYECYRDENNMK
+233 LMAYECYLDENNMR
-247 MIIRDSDYVITGI
+247 MIIRDSNYAITGI
-260 KDNDEAPNDEVKAAM
+260 KDNDEVKAVM
-275 YEWSSL
+275 YEWSAL
-281 LKGKIKGLG
+281 LKGKVKGLG

-297 AFISDKTEKKS
+297 AFINDKTEKKS
-308 SKKDKEDKDN
+308 SKKDKENKDN
-318 KETTPSLTNTS
+318 KETTPP
-329 LTNTAVEAAD
+329 VEAAD

-345 KSPDPTPAVTV
+345 KSPDPAPAVTV
-356 STQEESPAVSTEI
+356 STQEESPAVTTDI